1 VQKYHDQFRRNKWY
15 PVHASKHL
23 ITDILKNELGF
34 SGVVVTDWK
43 DIIYLYTRHKV
54 AENNRAAVKM
64 SVMAGID
71 MSML

>member
-43 DIIYLYTRHKV
+43 DIITSTQDIK
-54 AENNRAAVKM
+54 
-64 SVMAGID
+64 
-71 MSML
+71 